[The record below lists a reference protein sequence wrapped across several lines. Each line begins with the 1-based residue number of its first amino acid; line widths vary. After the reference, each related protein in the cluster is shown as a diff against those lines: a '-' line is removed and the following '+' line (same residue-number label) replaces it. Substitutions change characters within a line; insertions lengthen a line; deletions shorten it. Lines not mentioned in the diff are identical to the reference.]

1 VFNDNEQ
8 FIQQFLIEAKEHFES
23 IEDNLIFLEKNFHPK
38 EFNSE
43 YVNELFR
50 SIHTIKGL
58 SGMLEFDNLFNLTHI
73 WENLLDQVRKKE
85 QDLSKDIINTSFKGL
100 DVLNKIIESIKDSG
114 NDLSVSV
121 TSVLLEL
128 ENLSKLS
135 ESLIDTS
142 ENDINIIELFSE
154 PIKNT
159 INDYEKSKLLNE
171 IESGKNIYEISLFL
185 NKDCFDKDISY
196 ISTCINLEFL
206 GEIINISPNMLSVPD
221 LNDFNP
227 ENFDLEIY
235 IAFSTDKDEDRIF
248 NILKNRDI
256 KLKRIFNDNKEI
268 PENYVIESQ
277 EKNNIKENIDI
288 DSVKTK
294 KAHEIKQRHS
304 KVLAQDTIRVETSR
318 LDTLLSLLG
327 EQVIS
332 KTQLEH
338 ISSNLGFLINEN
350 EEELIP
356 KELIL
361 GIHDKLNEKI
371 STLSRLSNEIQNTV
385 MRIRMLPIGNVFNRF
400 TRVVRDIAKDLGK
413 EVDLVIHG
421 EETELDKTII
431 EEISDPL
438 MHIIRNAIDHGLESP
453 SERISRGKESYGT
466 LNLNAYQQ
474 GNSIVIVIKDDGKGL
489 NLESIKRKAIEKGLI
504 NTDTELSENE
514 IINLIFQPGFSTAEQ
529 VTGISGRGVGMDVV
543 KTNISNL
550 KGSIEIQT
558 KENEGTTFIIKLP
571 LTLAIIQS
579 LLIEINEITYA
590 IPLNSVVESYRAT
603 KEEIRLV
610 NNKPVL
616 KLRDKVLPILYF
628 QDHFKL
634 QKIESDREFLYI
646 VIIGVAE
653 HKVGF
658 IVDRLVGQKE
668 IVIKPLNDPLV
679 KIKGIGGAT
688 LIGEDI
694 ILIIDTVPIVL
705 ESQSLKRY

>member
-1 VFNDNEQ
+1 MFNDNEQ
-8 FIQQFLIEAKEHFES
+8 FIQQFLIESKEHLQS
-23 IEDNLIFLEKNFHPK
+23 IEDNLIFLEKNFSPK
-38 EFNSE
+38 DFDSE

-85 QDLSKDIINTSFKGL
+85 LDLSRDIIDTSFTGL
-100 DVLNKIIESIKDSG
+100 DLLNKILESIQESG
-114 NDLSVSV
+114 SDMSVSV

-128 ENLSKLS
+128 ESLSKS
-135 ESLIDTS
+135 A
-142 ENDINIIELFSE
+142 ENGSNQKINIVESFSDSV
-154 PIKNT
+154 KTT
-159 INDYEKSKLLNE
+159 IADFEKSKLLNE
-171 IESGKNIYEISLFL
+171 IESGKSIYEISLFL
-185 NKDCFDKDISY
+185 NKDCFEKDISY

-206 GEIINISPNMLSVPD
+206 GEIINISPNIYLVPNLYNFEPD
-221 LNDFNP
+221 
-227 ENFDLEIY
+227 NFDLEIF
-235 IAFSTDKDEDRIF
+235 IVFATDKDEERIY
-248 NILKNRDI
+248 NILKNKEIRLRKVFGDKEV
-256 KLKRIFNDNKEI
+256 KLEQKVQEDNKKQE
-268 PENYVIESQ
+268 PNIEDNLLIDVSK
-277 EKNNIKENIDI
+277 EKRVDN
-288 DSVKTK
+288 
-294 KAHEIKQRHS
+294 KQKQS
-304 KVLAQDTIRVETSR
+304 KILTQDTIRVETSR

-338 ISSNLGFLINEN
+338 ISTGLHNLLSDKEEDLISKNT
-350 EEELIP
+350 LMD
-356 KELIL
+356 L
-361 GIHDKLNEKI
+361 HDKLNEKI

-413 EVDLVIHG
+413 EVELVING

-453 SERISRGKESYGT
+453 SDRTSKGKSPYGT
-466 LNLNAYQQ
+466 LELNAYQQ
-474 GNSIVIVIKDDGKGL
+474 GNSIIIIIKDDGRGL
-489 NLESIKRKAIEKGLI
+489 NLEAIRRKAIEKGLI
-504 NTDTELSENE
+504 NSETELSENE
-514 IINLIFQPGFSTAEQ
+514 VINLIFHPGFSTAEQ

-558 KENEGTTFIIKLP
+558 KENEGTEFIIKLP
-571 LTLAIIQS
+571 LTLAIIQA
-579 LLIEINEITYA
+579 LLVEINEITYA

-610 NNKPVL
+610 NNRPVL
-616 KLRDKVLPILYF
+616 KLRDKVLPVLYF

-634 QKIESDREFLYI
+634 DKFKNDREFLYI
-646 VIIGVAE
+646 VIVGVAE

-688 LIGEDI
+688 LIGEEI
-694 ILIIDTVPIVL
+694 ILIIDTTPIVL
-705 ESQSLKRY
+705 ESQSSKKY